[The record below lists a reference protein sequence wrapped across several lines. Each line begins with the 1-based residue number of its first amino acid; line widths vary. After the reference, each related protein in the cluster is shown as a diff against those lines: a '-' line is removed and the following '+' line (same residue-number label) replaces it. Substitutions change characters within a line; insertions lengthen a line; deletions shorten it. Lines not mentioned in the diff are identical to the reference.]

1 MKVNILITK
10 FEAELDKALEDKINY
25 IIIEPTKLGD
35 ETGRWITV
43 GNCLHQTG
51 VATGIASIASSLIW
65 QQKPVIYA
73 SLGAVSILCTGLYTI
88 SWNTDPCVKYQ
99 VEKNQQTLSKVPNI
113 SNITSSPVVVLVY
126 KDNKKTK
133 YIHRSV
139 TILATAF
146 CAWRLYDALK

>member
-1 MKVNILITK
+1 M
-10 FEAELDKALEDKINY
+10 NY

-43 GNCLHQTG
+43 GNCLHKTS

-65 QQKPVIYA
+65 QQRPAIFT

-99 VEKNQQTLSKVPNI
+99 VEKNQQTLLKVSTE
-113 SNITSSPVVVLVY
+113 SNISSPVVVLVY